1 MEPNAQTMNQKQH
14 ATVALALLAP
24 LALLAATVALAQQ
37 ITPTPAAAADASS
50 ADLPPWN
57 APPTPR
63 QIQALLTRAIENQHR
78 NDLALTQFERKE
90 RIVSQRGK
98 APVATEW
105 TTEVIPAGD
114 HRIRVELER
123 DGKPADPA
131 SLEERWRQA
140 AQSLTKDAET
150 DVPNAKEEDDD
161 RQDRREHARY
171 QDRYEMVDAVAHA
184 FRFHWVGRTEQ
195 DGRGILEFSFEPDPS
210 FKSSKLF
217 AIVYAHIVGRV
228 WVDEANRQVVRI
240 DASLRDDV
248 SIAAGLI
255 VKIDRGAQA
264 SLRQQEVA
272 SGIWEPVQYS
282 YDYQGRKLLFGAL
295 SGYSRMDASDYH
307 HIGSL
312 DEAIAILRREH
323 PSAIASSH

>member
-1 MEPNAQTMNQKQH
+1 MNQKH
-14 ATVALALLAP
+14 PATVALALLAP
-24 LALLAATVALAQQ
+24 LALLAGAVALAQQ
-37 ITPTPAAAADASS
+37 GAPTPAAAANPS
-50 ADLPPWN
+50 ATDLPPWN
-57 APPTPR
+57 APPSPR
-63 QIQALLTRAIENQHR
+63 QIQALVTRAVENQHR

-90 RIVSQRGK
+90 HIVSQRGK
-98 APVATEW
+98 AAVANDW

-123 DGKPADPA
+123 DGKPADPS

-150 DVPNAKEEDDD
+150 DVTNAKEEDGD

-171 QDRYEMVDAVAHA
+171 QDRDEMVDAITRA
-184 FRFHWVGRTEQ
+184 FRFHWIGRTDQ
-195 DGRGILEFSFEPDPS
+195 DGRGVLEFSFEPDPS
-210 FKSSKLF
+210 YKSSKLF
-217 AIVYAHIVGRV
+217 AIVYAHMVGTV
-228 WVDEANRQVVRI
+228 WVDELSSQVVRI
-240 DASLRDDV
+240 DARLRDDI

-295 SGYSRMDASDYH
+295 SGYARMEASDYRH
-307 HIGSL
+307 VGSL
-312 DEAIAILRREH
+312 DETIAILRREH

>member
-1 MEPNAQTMNQKQH
+1 MNQKH
-14 ATVALALLAP
+14 ATTAALALLAP
-24 LALLAATVALAQQ
+24 LALLAGAVALAQQ
-37 ITPTPAAAADASS
+37 GPSAPAAAANPS
-50 ADLPPWN
+50 AEDLPPWN

-63 QIQALLTRAIENQHR
+63 QIRALVTRAVENQHR

-90 RIVSQRGK
+90 RIVSKRGK
-98 APVATEW
+98 AAVASDW

-140 AQSLTKDAET
+140 AQSLAKDAEA
-150 DVPNAKEEDDD
+150 DEPNAKQDDD
-161 RQDRREHARY
+161 SGNRRV
-171 QDRYEMVDAVAHA
+171 QQRYEMVDAVAHA
-184 FRFHWVGRTEQ
+184 FRFHWLGRSDQ
-195 DGRGILEFSFEPDPS
+195 DGRGVLEFSFEPDPS
-210 FKSSKLF
+210 YKSSKLF
-217 AIVYAHIVGRV
+217 AIVYAHMVGTV
-228 WVDEANRQVVRI
+228 WVDEANSEVVRI
-240 DASLRDDV
+240 DARLRDDI

-264 SLRQQEVA
+264 SLQQQEVA

-295 SGYSRMDASDYH
+295 SGYARMEASDYRH
-307 HIGSL
+307 VGSL

-323 PSAIASSH
+323 PNAIASSH

>member
-1 MEPNAQTMNQKQH
+1 MNQKQP
-14 ATVALALLAP
+14 ATGALALLAL
-24 LALLAATVALAQQ
+24 LALFATTLAIAQQ
-37 ITPTPAAAADASS
+37 RTPTPAAAANASA

-57 APPTPR
+57 APPSPR
-63 QIQALLTRAIENQHR
+63 QVQALLTRAIENQHR

-90 RIVSQRGK
+90 RILSQRGK
-98 APVATEW
+98 ATVPTEW

-114 HRIRVELER
+114 RRIRVELER

-150 DVPNAKEEDDD
+150 DLPNVKEEDDE
-161 RQDRREHARY
+161 RQDRRAHARY
-171 QDRYEMVDAVAHA
+171 EDRYEMVDAVARA
-184 FRFHWVGRTEQ
+184 FRFHWIGRADQ
-195 DGRGILEFSFEPDPS
+195 DGRGVLEFSFEPDPS
-210 FKSSKLF
+210 YKSSKLF
-217 AIVYAHIVGRV
+217 AIVYAHIVGTV
-228 WVDEANRQVVRI
+228 WVDEANSQVVRI
-240 DASLRDDV
+240 DARLRDDI

-264 SLRQQEVA
+264 SLQQQEVA

-282 YDYQGRKLLFGAL
+282 YNYEGRKLLFGAL
-295 SGYSRMDASDYH
+295 NGYARMDASDYRH
-307 HIGSL
+307 VSSL

-323 PSAIASSH
+323 PNAVASSH

>member
-1 MEPNAQTMNQKQH
+1 MNQKQH
-14 ATVALALLAP
+14 ATVALALLAL
-24 LALLAATVALAQQ
+24 LALFATTLALAQQ
-37 ITPTPAAAADASS
+37 RTPTPAVAANASA

-57 APPTPR
+57 APPTPK

-78 NDLALTQFERKE
+78 NDLALAQFERKE

-105 TTEVIPAGD
+105 TTEVIPSGD
-114 HRIRVELER
+114 RRIRVELER
-123 DGKPADPA
+123 DGKPVDPT
-131 SLEERWRQA
+131 SLEAQWRQA
-140 AQSLTKDAET
+140 AQSLTKDAKT
-150 DVPNAKEEDDD
+150 DEPNAKPDED
-161 RQDRREHARY
+161 RGDRREHARY

-184 FRFHWVGRTEQ
+184 FRFHWVGRTDQ
-195 DGRGILEFSFEPDPS
+195 DGRGVLEFSFEPDPS
-210 FKSSKLF
+210 YKSSKLF
-217 AIVYAHIVGRV
+217 AIVYAHMVGTV

-240 DASLRDDV
+240 DASLRDDI

-295 SGYSRMDASDYH
+295 SGHERMDVSDYR
-307 HIGSL
+307 HIGSP
-312 DEAIAILRREH
+312 DEAVAVLRREH
-323 PSAIASSH
+323 PNAIASSR

>member
-1 MEPNAQTMNQKQH
+1 MKKQP
-14 ATVALALLAP
+14 ATGTLALLAL
-24 LALLAATVALAQQ
+24 LALFATTVALAQQ
-37 ITPTPAAAADASS
+37 QTLPPAAAANPSAS
-50 ADLPPWN
+50 DLPPWN

-63 QIQALLTRAIENQHR
+63 QIQALVTRAIENQHR
-78 NDLALTQFERKE
+78 NDLALAQFERKE
-90 RIVSQRGK
+90 RIVSRRGK
-98 APVATEW
+98 AAVASDW

-131 SLEERWRQA
+131 SLEDRWRQA

-150 DVPNAKEEDDD
+150 DVPNAKDEDDD

-195 DGRGILEFSFEPDPS
+195 DGRGVLEFSFEPDPS

-217 AIVYAHIVGRV
+217 AIVYAHMVGTV
-228 WVDEANRQVVRI
+228 WVDEANSEVVRI
-240 DASLRDDV
+240 DARLRDDV

-272 SGIWEPVQYS
+272 TGIWEPVQYS

-295 SGYSRMDASDYH
+295 SGYARMDASEYRH
-307 HIGSL
+307 VGSL

-323 PSAIASSH
+323 PNAIASSH

>member
-1 MEPNAQTMNQKQH
+1 MNQNRN
-14 ATVALALLAP
+14 ATAALALLAP
-24 LALLAATVALAQQ
+24 LALLAGAVALAQQ
-37 ITPTPAAAADASS
+37 GTPAPAATANPLA
-50 ADLPPWN
+50 ADLPPWT
-57 APPTPR
+57 APPTPK
-63 QIQALLTRAIENQHR
+63 QIQALVTRAVENQHR

-90 RIVSQRGK
+90 HIVSQRGK
-98 APVATEW
+98 AAVANEW

-114 HRIRVELER
+114 RRIRVELER

-150 DVPNAKEEDDD
+150 DEPNAKQDDD
-161 RQDRREHARY
+161 SGDRRV
-171 QDRYEMVDAVAHA
+171 QQRYEMVEAVARA
-184 FRFHWVGRTEQ
+184 FRFHWIGRTDQ
-195 DGRGILEFSFEPDPS
+195 DGRGVLEFSFEPDPS
-210 FKSSKLF
+210 YKSSKLF
-217 AIVYAHIVGRV
+217 AIVYAHMVGTV
-228 WVDEANRQVVRI
+228 WVDEANSEVVRI
-240 DASLRDDV
+240 DARLRDDI

-264 SLRQQEVA
+264 SLQQQEVA

-295 SGYSRMDASDYH
+295 SGYARMEASDYRH
-307 HIGSL
+307 VGSL

-323 PSAIASSH
+323 PNAIASSH

>member
-1 MEPNAQTMNQKQH
+1 MNQNRN

-24 LALLAATVALAQQ
+24 LALLAGAVALAQQ
-37 ITPTPAAAADASS
+37 GTPAAAANPSA
-50 ADLPPWN
+50 ADLPPWY
-57 APPTPR
+57 APPTAR
-63 QIQALLTRAIENQHR
+63 QIQALVTRAVENQHR
-78 NDLALTQFERKE
+78 NDRALTQFERKE

-98 APVATEW
+98 SAVANEW
-105 TTEVIPAGD
+105 ITEVIPAGD

-140 AQSLTKDAET
+140 AQLLAKDAET
-150 DVPNAKEEDDD
+150 DVPNASQDDE
-161 RQDRREHARY
+161 RQEPREHARY
-171 QDRYEMVDAVAHA
+171 EDRYEMVDAIPRA
-184 FRFHWVGRTEQ
+184 FRFHWIGRADQ
-195 DGRGILEFSFEPDPS
+195 DGRGVLEFSFEPDPS
-210 FKSSKLF
+210 YKSSKLF
-217 AIVYAHIVGRV
+217 AIVYAHMVGTV
-228 WVDEANRQVVRI
+228 WVDEANSEVVRI
-240 DASLRDDV
+240 DARLRDDI

-264 SLRQQEVA
+264 SLQQQEVA

-295 SGYSRMDASDYH
+295 SGYARMNASDYRH
-307 HIGSL
+307 VGSL

-323 PSAIASSH
+323 PNAIASSH

>member
-1 MEPNAQTMNQKQH
+1 MKKQP
-14 ATVALALLAP
+14 ATGALALLAL
-24 LALLAATVALAQQ
+24 LALFATTVALAQQ
-37 ITPTPAAAADASS
+37 QTPAPAAAANPSA

-63 QIQALLTRAIENQHR
+63 QIQALVTRAIENQHR
-78 NDLALTQFERKE
+78 NDLALAQFERKE
-90 RIVSQRGK
+90 RIVSRRGK
-98 APVATEW
+98 AAVASDW
-105 TTEVIPAGD
+105 TTEVIPSGD

-123 DGKPADPA
+123 DGKPADPG

-150 DVPNAKEEDDD
+150 DVPNAKEEDDEN
-161 RQDRREHARY
+161 QDHRVHARY
-171 QDRYEMVDAVAHA
+171 EDRNKDRYEMVDAVAHA
-184 FRFHWVGRTEQ
+184 FRFHWIGRTDQ

-217 AIVYAHIVGRV
+217 AIVYAHMVGTV
-228 WVDEANRQVVRI
+228 WVDEANSEVVRI
-240 DASLRDDV
+240 DARLRDDV

-272 SGIWEPVQYS
+272 TGIWEPVQYS

-295 SGYSRMDASDYH
+295 SGYARMDASEYRH
-307 HIGSL
+307 VGSL

-323 PSAIASSH
+323 PNAIASSH

>member
-1 MEPNAQTMNQKQH
+1 MNQKH
-14 ATVALALLAP
+14 PAAVALALLAP
-24 LALLAATVALAQQ
+24 LALLTGAVALAQQ
-37 ITPTPAAAADASS
+37 GPPALAATANPSS

-63 QIQALLTRAIENQHR
+63 QIQALVTRAIENQHR

-98 APVATEW
+98 AAVANES

-150 DVPNAKEEDDD
+150 DVPNAKQDNDSG
-161 RQDRREHARY
+161 DRRV
-171 QDRYEMVDAVAHA
+171 QQRYEMVDAVARA
-184 FRFHWVGRTEQ
+184 FRFHWIGRTHQ

-210 FKSSKLF
+210 YKSSKLF
-217 AIVYAHIVGRV
+217 AIVYAHMVGTV
-228 WVDEANRQVVRI
+228 WVDEANSQVVRI
-240 DASLRDDV
+240 DARLRDDI

-264 SLRQQEVA
+264 SLQQQEVA
-272 SGIWEPVQYS
+272 SGIWEPVRYS

-295 SGYSRMDASDYH
+295 SGYARMEASDYRH
-307 HIGSL
+307 VGSL

-323 PSAIASSH
+323 PNAIASSH

>member
-1 MEPNAQTMNQKQH
+1 
-14 ATVALALLAP
+14 V
-24 LALLAATVALAQQ
+24 
-37 ITPTPAAAADASS
+37 
-50 ADLPPWN
+50 
-57 APPTPR
+57 
-63 QIQALLTRAIENQHR
+63 TRAIENQHR
-78 NDLALTQFERKE
+78 NDLALAQFERKE

-131 SLEERWRQA
+131 NLEDRWRQA

-161 RQDRREHARY
+161 RQDRRAHARY
-171 QDRYEMVDAVAHA
+171 QDRYEMVDAVARA
-184 FRFHWVGRTEQ
+184 FRFHWIGRTDQ

-210 FKSSKLF
+210 YKSSKLF
-217 AIVYAHIVGRV
+217 AIVYAHMVGTV
-228 WVDEANRQVVRI
+228 WVDEANSQVVRI
-240 DASLRDDV
+240 DARLRDDI

-295 SGYSRMDASDYH
+295 SGYSRMDASDYR

-323 PSAIASSH
+323 PNAIASSH

>member
-1 MEPNAQTMNQKQH
+1 MNQNRN
-14 ATVALALLAP
+14 AIAALALLAP

-37 ITPTPAAAADASS
+37 GTPAPAATANPSA
-50 ADLPPWN
+50 ADLPPWT

-63 QIQALLTRAIENQHR
+63 QIQALVTRAVENQHR

-90 RIVSQRGK
+90 HIVSQRGK
-98 APVATEW
+98 AAVANEW

-150 DVPNAKEEDDD
+150 DEPNAKQDDD
-161 RQDRREHARY
+161 SGDRRV
-171 QDRYEMVDAVAHA
+171 QQRYEMVEAVAQA
-184 FRFHWVGRTEQ
+184 FRFHWIGRTDQ
-195 DGRGILEFSFEPDPS
+195 DGRGVLEFSFEPDPS
-210 FKSSKLF
+210 YKSSKLF
-217 AIVYAHIVGRV
+217 AIVYAHMVGTV
-228 WVDEANRQVVRI
+228 WVDEANSQVVRI
-240 DASLRDDV
+240 DARLRDDI

-264 SLRQQEVA
+264 SLQQQEVA
-272 SGIWEPVQYS
+272 SGIWEPVRYS

-295 SGYSRMDASDYH
+295 SGYARMNASDYRH
-307 HIGSL
+307 VGSL

-323 PSAIASSH
+323 PNAIASSH

>member
-1 MEPNAQTMNQKQH
+1 MNQKH
-14 ATVALALLAP
+14 PATAALALLAP
-24 LALLAATVALAQQ
+24 LALLTGAVALAQQ
-37 ITPTPAAAADASS
+37 QTPAPAAAANPSA

-63 QIQALLTRAIENQHR
+63 QIQALVTRAIENQHR
-78 NDLALTQFERKE
+78 NDLALAQFERKE

-98 APVATEW
+98 ALVATDW

-131 SLEERWRQA
+131 SLEDRWRQA

-150 DVPNAKEEDDD
+150 DVPNAKDEDDD
-161 RQDRREHARY
+161 RQDRRAHA
-171 QDRYEMVDAVAHA
+171 RYEMVDAVAHA
-184 FRFHWVGRTEQ
+184 FRFHWAGRTEQ
-195 DGRGILEFSFEPDPS
+195 DGRGVLEFSFEPDPS

-217 AIVYAHIVGRV
+217 AIVYAHMVGTV
-228 WVDEANRQVVRI
+228 WVDEANSEVVRI
-240 DASLRDDV
+240 DARLRDDV

-272 SGIWEPVQYS
+272 TGIWEPVQYS

-295 SGYSRMDASDYH
+295 SGYARMDASEYRH
-307 HIGSL
+307 VGSL

-323 PSAIASSH
+323 PNAIASSH

>member
-1 MEPNAQTMNQKQH
+1 MNQKQP

-24 LALLAATVALAQQ
+24 LALLAGAVALAQQ
-37 ITPTPAAAADASS
+37 GTPAPAAAANPSA

-63 QIQALLTRAIENQHR
+63 QIQALVTRAIENQHR
-78 NDLALTQFERKE
+78 NDLALAQFERKE

-98 APVATEW
+98 AAVSTES
-105 TTEVIPAGD
+105 TTEVIPAGI

-140 AQSLTKDAET
+140 AQSLTKEAET
-150 DVPNAKEEDDD
+150 DEPNAKQDDD
-161 RQDRREHARY
+161 SGDRRV
-171 QDRYEMVDAVAHA
+171 QQRYEMVDAVARA
-184 FRFHWVGRTEQ
+184 FRFHWIGRTEQ
-195 DGRGILEFSFEPDPS
+195 DGRGVLEFSFEPDPS

-217 AIVYAHIVGRV
+217 AIVYAHIVGTV
-228 WVDEANRQVVRI
+228 WVDEANSQVMRI
-240 DASLRDDV
+240 DARLRDDL

-264 SLRQQEVA
+264 ILQQQEVA
-272 SGIWEPVQYS
+272 SGIWEPVRYS

-295 SGYSRMDASDYH
+295 NGYARMDASDYRH
-307 HIGSL
+307 VGSL
-312 DEAIAILRREH
+312 EEAIAILRREH
-323 PSAIASSH
+323 PNAIASSH

>member
-1 MEPNAQTMNQKQH
+1 MNQNRN

-24 LALLAATVALAQQ
+24 LALLAGAVALAQQ
-37 ITPTPAAAADASS
+37 GPPAPAATANPSA

-63 QIQALLTRAIENQHR
+63 QIQALVTRAVENQHR

-98 APVATEW
+98 AAVATEW

-131 SLEERWRQA
+131 TVEERWRQA

-184 FRFHWVGRTEQ
+184 FRFHWLGRSDQ
-195 DGRGILEFSFEPDPS
+195 DGRGVLEFSFEPDPS
-210 FKSSKLF
+210 YKSSKLF
-217 AIVYAHIVGRV
+217 AIVYAHMVGTV
-228 WVDEANRQVVRI
+228 WVDEANSEVVRI
-240 DASLRDDV
+240 DARLRDDI

-255 VKIDRGAQA
+255 VKIDRGAEA
-264 SLRQQEVA
+264 SLQQQEVA
-272 SGIWEPVQYS
+272 SGVWEPVRYS
-282 YDYQGRKLLFGAL
+282 YDYRGRKLLFGAL
-295 SGYSRMDASDYH
+295 NGYARMEASDYRH
-307 HIGSL
+307 VGSL

-323 PSAIASSH
+323 PNAIASSH

>member
-1 MEPNAQTMNQKQH
+1 MKKQP

-24 LALLAATVALAQQ
+24 LALLAGAVALAQQ
-37 ITPTPAAAADASS
+37 QTPAPAVVANPSA

-63 QIQALLTRAIENQHR
+63 QIQALVTRAVENQHR
-78 NDLALTQFERKE
+78 NDLALAQFERKE

-98 APVATEW
+98 ATVATDW

-131 SLEERWRQA
+131 SLEVQWRQA

-150 DVPNAKEEDDD
+150 DVPNAKQEDDD
-161 RQDRREHARY
+161 RQDRRAHARY
-171 QDRYEMVDAVAHA
+171 EDRNKDRYEMVDAVARA
-184 FRFHWVGRTEQ
+184 FRFHWIGRSDQ

-210 FKSSKLF
+210 YKSSKLF
-217 AIVYAHIVGRV
+217 AIVYAHMVGTV
-228 WVDEANRQVVRI
+228 WVDEANSQVVRI
-240 DASLRDDV
+240 DARLRDDI

-295 SGYSRMDASDYH
+295 SGYSRMDASDYRH
-307 HIGSL
+307 VNSP

-323 PSAIASSH
+323 PNAIASSH

>member
-1 MEPNAQTMNQKQH
+1 MNQKQP

-24 LALLAATVALAQQ
+24 LTLLAGTMALAQQ
-37 ITPTPAAAADASS
+37 GTPTPAEPANPSA

-63 QIQALLTRAIENQHR
+63 QLQALVTRAIENQHR
-78 NDLALTQFERKE
+78 NDLALAQFERKE

-98 APVATEW
+98 VSVATEW

-114 HRIRVELER
+114 HAIRVELER
-123 DGKPADPA
+123 DGKPADPG

-140 AQSLTKDAET
+140 AQSLAKDADT
-150 DVPNAKEEDDD
+150 DVPNAKQDDE
-161 RQDRREHARY
+161 RGDRRAHYRY
-171 QDRYEMVDAVAHA
+171 QGRYDMVDAVARA
-184 FRFHWVGRTEQ
+184 FRFHWIGRTDQ
-195 DGRGILEFSFEPDPS
+195 DGRGVLEFSFEPDPS
-210 FKSSKLF
+210 YKSSKLF
-217 AIVYAHIVGRV
+217 AIVYAHMVGTV
-228 WVDEANRQVVRI
+228 LVDEASSQVVRI
-240 DASLRDDV
+240 DARLRDDI

-264 SLRQQEVA
+264 SLQQQEVA

-295 SGYSRMDASDYH
+295 NGHERMDLSDYRH
-307 HIGSL
+307 VGSL

-323 PSAIASSH
+323 ANAIASSH

>member
-1 MEPNAQTMNQKQH
+1 MNQNRN
-14 ATVALALLAP
+14 ATATLALLAP
-24 LALLAATVALAQQ
+24 LALLAGAVALAQQ
-37 ITPTPAAAADASS
+37 GTPASAAAANPSV

-63 QIQALLTRAIENQHR
+63 QIQALVTRAVENQHR

-98 APVATEW
+98 AAVANEW

-114 HRIRVELER
+114 RRIRVELER
-123 DGKPADPA
+123 DGKTADPG

-150 DVPNAKEEDDD
+150 DVPNAKQDDE
-161 RQDRREHARY
+161 RQGRREHARY
-171 QDRYEMVDAVAHA
+171 EARYQERYEMVDAVAQA
-184 FRFHWVGRTEQ
+184 FRFHWIGRAVQ
-195 DGRGILEFSFEPDPS
+195 DGRGVLEFSFEPAPS
-210 FKSSKLF
+210 YKSSKLF
-217 AIVYAHIVGRV
+217 AIVYAHMVGTV
-228 WVDEANRQVVRI
+228 WVDEANSQVVRI
-240 DASLRDDV
+240 DARLRDDI

-295 SGYSRMDASDYH
+295 SGYSRMDASDYRH
-307 HIGSL
+307 VGSP

-323 PSAIASSH
+323 PNAIASSH

>member
-1 MEPNAQTMNQKQH
+1 MKKLP

-24 LALLAATVALAQQ
+24 LALLAATMALAQQ
-37 ITPTPAAAADASS
+37 QTPAPAAAANPSA

-63 QIQALLTRAIENQHR
+63 QIQALVARAIENQHR
-78 NDLALTQFERKE
+78 NDLALAQFERKE

-131 SLEERWRQA
+131 SLEDRWRQA

-150 DVPNAKEEDDD
+150 DVPKANEEDDD
-161 RQDRREHARY
+161 RQDRRAHARY
-171 QDRYEMVDAVAHA
+171 QDRYEMVDAVARA
-184 FRFHWVGRTEQ
+184 FRFHSIGRTEQ

-210 FKSSKLF
+210 YKSSKLF
-217 AIVYAHIVGRV
+217 AIVYAHMVGTV
-228 WVDEANRQVVRI
+228 WVDEASSQVVRI
-240 DASLRDDV
+240 DARLRDDI

-295 SGYSRMDASDYH
+295 SGYSRMDASDYR
-307 HIGSL
+307 HIGSP
-312 DEAIAILRREH
+312 DEAIAILRSEH

>member
-1 MEPNAQTMNQKQH
+1 MNQKQP

-24 LALLAATVALAQQ
+24 LTLLAGAVALAQQ
-37 ITPTPAAAADASS
+37 GTPTPAEAANTSA

-57 APPTPR
+57 GSPTPR
-63 QIQALLTRAIENQHR
+63 QIQALVIRAVENQHR
-78 NDLALTQFERKE
+78 NDRALAQFERKE

-98 APVATEW
+98 ASVATEW

-114 HRIRVELER
+114 HGIRVELER
-123 DGKPADPA
+123 DGRPADPA
-131 SLEERWRQA
+131 TLEERWGQA
-140 AQSLTKDAET
+140 AKSLTKDADI
-150 DVPNAKEEDDD
+150 DVPNPKQDDESG
-161 RQDRREHARY
+161 DRRAHDRY
-171 QDRYEMVDAVAHA
+171 QNRYEMVDAVARA
-184 FRFHWVGRTEQ
+184 FRFHWIGRTDQ

-210 FKSSKLF
+210 YKSSKLF
-217 AIVYAHIVGRV
+217 AIVYAHLVGTV
-228 WVDEANRQVVRI
+228 LVDEASSQVIRI
-240 DASLRDDV
+240 DARLRDDI

-264 SLRQQEVA
+264 SIQQQEVA

-295 SGYSRMDASDYH
+295 SGYSRMDASDYRH
-307 HIGSL
+307 VGSL

-323 PSAIASSH
+323 PNAIVSSH

>member
-1 MEPNAQTMNQKQH
+1 MNQKQP

-24 LALLAATVALAQQ
+24 LTLLAGAVALAQQ
-37 ITPTPAAAADASS
+37 GTPTPAEAANTSA

-57 APPTPR
+57 GSPTPR
-63 QIQALLTRAIENQHR
+63 QIQALVIRAVENQHR
-78 NDLALTQFERKE
+78 NDRALAQFERKE

-98 APVATEW
+98 ASVATEW

-114 HRIRVELER
+114 HGIRVELER
-123 DGKPADPA
+123 DGRPADPA
-131 SLEERWRQA
+131 TLEERWGQA
-140 AQSLTKDAET
+140 AKSLTKDADI
-150 DVPNAKEEDDD
+150 DVPNPKQDDESG
-161 RQDRREHARY
+161 DRRAHDRY
-171 QDRYEMVDAVAHA
+171 QNRYEMVDAVARA
-184 FRFHWVGRTEQ
+184 FRFHWIGRTDQ

-210 FKSSKLF
+210 YKSSKLF
-217 AIVYAHIVGRV
+217 AIVYAHLVGTV
-228 WVDEANRQVVRI
+228 LVDEASSQVIRI
-240 DASLRDDV
+240 DARLRDDI

-264 SLRQQEVA
+264 SIQQQEVA

-295 SGYSRMDASDYH
+295 SGYSRMEASDYRH
-307 HIGSL
+307 VGSL

-323 PSAIASSH
+323 PSTIVSSH

>member
-1 MEPNAQTMNQKQH
+1 MNQKH
-14 ATVALALLAP
+14 PATVALALLAP
-24 LALLAATVALAQQ
+24 LALLAGAVALAQQ
-37 ITPTPAAAADASS
+37 GTPAPAAAANPLA

-63 QIQALLTRAIENQHR
+63 QIQALVTRAVENQHR

-98 APVATEW
+98 AAVANEW
-105 TTEVIPAGD
+105 ISEVIPAGD

-150 DVPNAKEEDDD
+150 DVPNAGQDDE
-161 RQDRREHARY
+161 RQERREHARY
-171 QDRYEMVDAVAHA
+171 EDRYEMVDAVARA
-184 FRFHWVGRTEQ
+184 FRFHWIGRTDQ
-195 DGRGILEFSFEPDPS
+195 DGRGVLEFSFEPDPS
-210 FKSSKLF
+210 YKSSKLF
-217 AIVYAHIVGRV
+217 AIVYAHMVGTV
-228 WVDEANRQVVRI
+228 WVDEANSQVVRI
-240 DASLRDDV
+240 DARLRDDI

-295 SGYSRMDASDYH
+295 SGYARMNASDYRH
-307 HIGSL
+307 VGSP

>member
-1 MEPNAQTMNQKQH
+1 MKKQP
-14 ATVALALLAP
+14 AIGSLALLAP

-37 ITPTPAAAADASS
+37 QTPTHAAATNASA

-57 APPTPR
+57 SPPTPR
-63 QIQALLTRAIENQHR
+63 QIQALVSRAIENQHR
-78 NDLALTQFERKE
+78 NDLALAQFERKE

-98 APVATEW
+98 ATVASDW

-131 SLEERWRQA
+131 SLEDRWRQA

-150 DVPNAKEEDDD
+150 DVPNANEEDDD
-161 RQDRREHARY
+161 RQDRRAHARY
-171 QDRYEMVDAVAHA
+171 QDRYEMVDAVARA
-184 FRFHWVGRTEQ
+184 FRFHWIGRTDQ

-217 AIVYAHIVGRV
+217 AIVYAHMVGTV
-228 WVDEANRQVVRI
+228 WVDEANSQVVRI
-240 DASLRDDV
+240 DARLRDDI

-295 SGYSRMDASDYH
+295 SGYSRMDASDYR
-307 HIGSL
+307 HIGSPE
-312 DEAIAILRREH
+312 EAIAILRREH
-323 PSAIASSH
+323 PNAIASSH

>member
-1 MEPNAQTMNQKQH
+1 MKMQP

-24 LALLAATVALAQQ
+24 LALLAANVALAQQ
-37 ITPTPAAAADASS
+37 QTPAPAAVANPSA
-50 ADLPPWN
+50 ADLPSWN

-63 QIQALLTRAIENQHR
+63 QIQALVTRAIENQHR

-90 RIVSQRGK
+90 HIVSQRGK
-98 APVATEW
+98 AAVATEW

-114 HRIRVELER
+114 RRIRVELER
-123 DGKPADPA
+123 DGKLADPA

-140 AQSLTKDAET
+140 AQSLTKEAET
-150 DVPNAKEEDDD
+150 DVPNAKQGEDRGD
-161 RQDRREHARY
+161 RGAHARSEPRY
-171 QDRYEMVDAVAHA
+171 QDRYEMVDAVARA
-184 FRFHWVGRTEQ
+184 FRFHWIGRTDQ
-195 DGRGILEFSFEPDPS
+195 DGRGVLEFSFEPDPS

-217 AIVYAHIVGRV
+217 AIVYAHMVGTV
-228 WVDEANRQVVRI
+228 WVDEANSQVVRI
-240 DASLRDDV
+240 DARLRDDI

-264 SLRQQEVA
+264 SLQQQEVA

-295 SGYSRMDASDYH
+295 SGYSRMDASDYRH
-307 HIGSL
+307 VSSL

-323 PSAIASSH
+323 PNAIASSH

>member
-1 MEPNAQTMNQKQH
+1 MNQKQP

-24 LALLAATVALAQQ
+24 LTLLAGVVALAQQ
-37 ITPTPAAAADASS
+37 GTPTPAEAANPSA

-63 QIQALLTRAIENQHR
+63 QIQALVTRAIENQHR
-78 NDLALTQFERKE
+78 NDRALAQFDRKE
-90 RIVSQRGK
+90 RIVSQRGR
-98 APVATEW
+98 ASVATEW

-114 HRIRVELER
+114 RGIRVELER

-131 SLEERWRQA
+131 TLEERWGQA
-140 AQSLTKDAET
+140 AQSLTKDADT
-150 DVPNAKEEDDD
+150 DVPNAKQDDE
-161 RQDRREHARY
+161 RGDRRAHDRY
-171 QDRYEMVDAVAHA
+171 QNRYEMVDAVARA
-184 FRFHWVGRTEQ
+184 FRFHWIGRTGQ
-195 DGRGILEFSFEPDPS
+195 DGRGVLEFSFEPDPS
-210 FKSSKLF
+210 YKSSKLF
-217 AIVYAHIVGRV
+217 AIVYAHLVGTV
-228 WVDEANRQVVRI
+228 LVDEASSQVIRI
-240 DASLRDDV
+240 DARLRDDI

-264 SLRQQEVA
+264 SIQQQEVA

-295 SGYSRMDASDYH
+295 SGYSRMDASDYRH
-307 HIGSL
+307 VGSL

-323 PSAIASSH
+323 PNAIVSSH

>member
-1 MEPNAQTMNQKQH
+1 MKNQP
-14 ATVALALLAP
+14 ATGALALLAP
-24 LALLAATVALAQQ
+24 LALLAATLALAQQ
-37 ITPTPAAAADASS
+37 QTPAPAAATNASA

-63 QIQALLTRAIENQHR
+63 QIQALLTRAVENQHR
-78 NDLALTQFERKE
+78 NDLALAQFERKE

-98 APVATEW
+98 ATVATEW

-123 DGKPADPA
+123 DGKPVDPT
-131 SLEERWRQA
+131 SLEVQWRQA

-150 DVPNAKEEDDD
+150 DVPNAKDEDDD

-184 FRFHWVGRTEQ
+184 FRFHWVGRTDQ
-195 DGRGILEFSFEPDPS
+195 DGRGVLEFSFDPDS
-210 FKSSKLF
+210 SYKSSKLF
-217 AIVYAHIVGRV
+217 AIVYAHMVGTV
-228 WVDEANRQVVRI
+228 WVDEASSQVVRI
-240 DASLRDDV
+240 DASLRDDI

-295 SGYSRMDASDYH
+295 SGYSRMDASDYR

-312 DEAIAILRREH
+312 DEAVAILRREH
-323 PSAIASSH
+323 PNAIASSH

>member
-1 MEPNAQTMNQKQH
+1 MKKQP
-14 ATVALALLAP
+14 ATRVLALLAP

-37 ITPTPAAAADASS
+37 QTPAPAAATNTSA

-57 APPTPR
+57 EPPTPR
-63 QIQALLTRAIENQHR
+63 QIQALVTRAVENQHR
-78 NDLALTQFERKE
+78 NDLALAQFERKE
-90 RIVSQRGK
+90 RIVSRRGK
-98 APVATEW
+98 AAVANDW

-123 DGKPADPA
+123 DGKPADPG

-150 DVPNAKEEDDD
+150 DVPNANEEDDD
-161 RQDRREHARY
+161 RQDRRAHARY

-184 FRFHWVGRTEQ
+184 FRFHWVGRADQ

-210 FKSSKLF
+210 YKSSKLF
-217 AIVYAHIVGRV
+217 AIVYAHMVGTV
-228 WVDEANRQVVRI
+228 WVDEANSQVVRI
-240 DASLRDDV
+240 DARLRDDI

-272 SGIWEPVQYS
+272 PGIWEPVQYS

-295 SGYSRMDASDYH
+295 SGYSRMDASDYR
-307 HIGSL
+307 HIDSL

-323 PSAIASSH
+323 PNAIASSH

>member
-1 MEPNAQTMNQKQH
+1 MNQKQP

-24 LALLAATVALAQQ
+24 LALLAVTVALAQQ
-37 ITPTPAAAADASS
+37 RTPMPAAACNASA

-63 QIQALLTRAIENQHR
+63 QIQALVTHAIENQHR
-78 NDLALTQFERKE
+78 NDLALAQFERKE
-90 RIVSQRGK
+90 RIISQRGK

-105 TTEVIPAGD
+105 TTEVIPSGD
-114 HRIRVELER
+114 RRIRVELER

-131 SLEERWRQA
+131 SLEDRWRQA

-150 DVPNAKEEDDD
+150 GEPNAKPDED
-161 RQDRREHARY
+161 RGDRRAHARY
-171 QDRYEMVDAVAHA
+171 EDRYEMVDAIARA
-184 FRFHWVGRTEQ
+184 FLFHWIGRTEQ
-195 DGRGILEFSFEPDPS
+195 DGRGVLEFSFEPDPS

-228 WVDEANRQVVRI
+228 WVDEADRQVVRI

-264 SLRQQEVA
+264 SLQQQEVA

-295 SGYSRMDASDYH
+295 SGHERMDVSDYR
-307 HIGSL
+307 HIGSP
-312 DEAIAILRREH
+312 DEAVAVLRREH
-323 PSAIASSH
+323 PNAIASSH